1 MHNTLVQK
9 WERMSLQE
17 QNINYYFFVICHT
30 LHCER
35 IFTEDTF
42 ELDISTNL
50 STNISAPHHICA
62 FHYWQS
68 SFIRNI
74 LDCQLSDET
83 SSVNTESW
91 SLTDSSYQTPLNINI
106 KSRNLPA
113 KYSKYWASCSQ
124 CCVVVVTLENFSFL
138 HYLCKICLWW
148 KVLFA

>member
-1 MHNTLVQK
+1 MPKWQK
-9 WERMSLQE
+9 MSLQE
-17 QNINYYFFVICHT
+17 ENINYYSAVICHWLWLWKYIYWRYVST
-30 LHCER
+30 GYQV
-35 IFTEDTF
+35 
-42 ELDISTNL
+42 ISVL

-68 SFIRNI
+68 SFIRRI

-83 SSVNTESW
+83 SSVNTRSW